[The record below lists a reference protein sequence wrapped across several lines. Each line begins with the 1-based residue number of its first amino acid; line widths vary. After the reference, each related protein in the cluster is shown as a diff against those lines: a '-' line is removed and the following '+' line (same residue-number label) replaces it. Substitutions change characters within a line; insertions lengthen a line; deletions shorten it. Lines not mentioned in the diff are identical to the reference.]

1 MASKDTPIEPE
12 NVAMRTRSRYP
23 LDTENLATMLT
34 RLETNDDVSS
44 HHQQHEGASIGDEN
58 DLAVINEL
66 EASVQQMERELA
78 ACKARAIRAQRK
90 RDLIKK
96 MEAMQEELSY
106 YQQLESST
114 MPMSHAR
121 PSFQKSEFLPS
132 RFQTPKQQT
141 DEWCEQIDD
150 SASIIS
156 QQSSQRYS
164 FASYNPVKMP
174 QGELNKV
181 EVVEPKIEIV
191 TKPNTVQVKPE
202 TSTCVKQEEGTMEK
216 ILNKLVNQQRE
227 NALPK
232 PDLKTFDGSDVL
244 EFPLFMRNYKYGVEM
259 NTSDPI
265 RRLEILQRFTANEPR
280 ELVKNCITIEPP
292 EEGYKRALFLLNR
305 EYGQP
310 ALLATAYRS
319 KAESWPKVKSGDRVG
334 LNRFYVFVTSISSAK
349 IGNKELEST
358 DGYEFLRTLAS
369 KLPTPLQQKWIRE
382 VGKSRETQKNLTL
395 EDFEAFIGQLARDEN
410 DPRIAG
416 LGYQARSQS
425 KATDT
430 PRKGTHACAT
440 TVKPADGVS
449 EKNHS
454 TGKPPKKSSNT
465 TRKNLAERWPCLY
478 CEGPRHAIADCR
490 KFSSLKASEKSEHC
504 KKRGLC
510 FGCLNPGHVKRMCQ
524 NPGWAKCK
532 VCQGKHATAL
542 HNNENQPTKVTTEL
556 HNDQNP
562 PTKVLTGYISTRT
575 PAHTNPKMAIIPVL
589 IKPDNTE
596 THIATYAFLDNGC
609 GAVFVKDSLQRALHM
624 QTKNTKLLIKTMNL
638 EEVVRTKI
646 IQGNLQVGSLDGTSF
661 LDLPTVYVKDQLPVN
676 RDDIPTQDDIAK
688 WNHLKDANIQI
699 PKLPRNCHQIADVT
713 VMIGMNVPAA
723 SAPLEVVLGD
733 TGEPYAQRSQLGWI
747 VYGLPGKP
755 NQDRDEIKINFCKV
769 QNTEELE
776 VVNGNKQLE
785 EQFRQYANFEFNERL
800 TEEKDLSMEDKAF
813 MKIMENSAVKVDGH
827 YQTALPFRTK
837 ATKMPSNK
845 IQAEAYA
852 NSLKKRLLRRKEEH
866 QEYTNFMEELVE
878 KGYAEKVP
886 DSELA
891 RNDGRVWYIP
901 HHCVKHPRKPDK
913 VRVVFNCPVVYKGYA
928 LNTELLQGPDLTN
941 RLYGVLL
948 RWRQEPVAI
957 TGDIE
962 SMFYQVRV
970 NPDDCDMLRYLWW
983 PEGNLNTEP
992 EEYRMLVHLFGAVSS
1007 PGCANYAL
1015 RKTAQDNAA
1024 KYDKEIT
1031 DAVRNDF
1038 YVDDFVKSVGSVQS
1052 GIKIAHDVTKILS
1065 EGGFKLTK
1073 WSGNDKE
1080 VLESIPVDH
1089 RAKDIKNVDLSHDN
1103 LPNQR
1108 TLGVQWCVETD
1119 QLEFSI
1125 ADVNKKATRRNMLSV
1140 MSSIYDPFGPT
1151 APFVLKSKI
1160 MLQEL
1165 CRQKLDWDESIP
1177 QDIEDDWNKWL
1188 KDLAKLDKLKMK
1200 RCYRPDDFG
1209 KVTDTQ
1215 LHSFSDASET
1225 GYGVA
1230 SYLRFKNRSNQVHC
1244 AFVCG
1249 KARVAPLKPHTIVKL
1264 ELAAATLAVRQTN
1277 LIMKELTVD
1286 VDSVVFWTDSQTV
1299 LKYIRNEKARH
1310 PVFVANRVALIRDS
1324 SSIDQWKYVPSKSNP
1339 ADHASR
1345 GLSVEELSA
1354 KKEWLQ
1360 GPEFLWKPE
1369 SEWPTLP
1376 SKDIGEEEINID
1388 ENERVS
1394 GITVQAVTV
1403 QEKQLSS
1410 LDEPGGMITMA
1421 AETKQKKSEL
1431 GEDILHKS
1439 TCNAVNSLIEYFS
1452 DWTKLKR
1459 SVAWLLRLKKL
1470 LQRKTVHP
1478 TETHNE
1484 ERANT
1489 PLTVEEIDQ
1498 AEEAIVRYVQ
1508 QENFSSEINLLQKTG
1523 RTPQS
1528 SGDSPGNQ
1536 KTGRTPQSSGD
1547 SPGKQ
1552 KTHTQDRNNTH
1563 IFAVGLKKGH
1573 LASLDPVLQDGILK
1587 VGGRLKN
1594 ASIPQN
1600 AKHQMILPKHHHVST
1615 LIIRHIHSR
1624 VKHQGCN
1631 HILSELRQKFW
1642 ILKARA
1648 AVKSV
1653 IRKCVICK
1661 KYQAKAANQKMADL
1675 PASRV
1680 KPDEPAFSRT
1690 GMDYFGPFEVR
1701 QGRTRRKRYGVIFTC
1716 LNCRAV
1722 HIEVAESLDTSSC
1735 VDAVR
1740 RFVARR
1746 GNVKEI
1752 YSDNGTNLV
1761 STNKELRTSLK
1772 DLDQDLMNK
1781 YATSRGIQWYFNP
1794 PAASHHGGVWE
1805 RQIRTIRKIMNA
1817 ILNEQNM
1824 KTAGSDE
1831 QLRTLM
1837 CEIEMTINSRPLTRM
1852 SDDPNDLDVITPQ
1865 NLLLLHQTSS
1875 VPPGI
1880 FEPKDLYARR
1890 RWRQMQYLAE
1900 LFWKR
1905 WVKEYLP
1912 ELQRRQ
1918 RWLKPERN
1926 VQPGDVVLV
1935 IDEKAPRNSW
1945 LMGLVQETHPDKNG
1959 LTRSAKIKTKAS
1971 TLTRPVNKLCLLLE
1985 RDME

>member
-1 MASKDTPIEPE
+1 MESEDKPIEPE
-12 NVAMRTRSRYP
+12 NVAMRTRSKYP
-23 LDTENLATMLT
+23 MDTENLATLIT
-34 RLETNDDVSS
+34 QLETNVSS
-44 HHQQHEGASIGDEN
+44 RHQGVTASTDDES
-58 DLAVINEL
+58 DQMVIDEL
-66 EASVQQMERELA
+66 EASLQQMQKELERS
-78 ACKARAIRAQRK
+78 KARAVRAQRK
-90 RDLIKK
+90 RDLLRR
-96 MEAMQEELSY
+96 MEAMQEEIAY
-106 YQQLESST
+106 YQQLESSAT
-114 MPMSHAR
+114 SAR
-121 PSFQKSEFLPS
+121 RTRPITQRSEEFLPS
-132 RFQTPKQQT
+132 KIQTPKQQT
-141 DEWCEQIDD
+141 NNEWCEEIDD
-150 SASIIS
+150 SASSIS
-156 QQSSQRYS
+156 FQSSQRYS

-174 QGELNKV
+174 QGEFNKV
-181 EVVEPKIEIV
+181 DVEPKTEIKEPKIEIV
-191 TKPNTVQVKPE
+191 TSPNIDQVKVKPE
-202 TSTCVKQEEGTMEK
+202 TVNTTGTTCMET
-216 ILNKLVNQQRE
+216 ILNKLVTQQKE

-232 PDLKTFDGSDVL
+232 PDLKTFDGTDIL
-244 EFPLFMRNYKYGVEM
+244 EFPLFMRNYKYTVEM

-265 RRLEILQRFTANEPR
+265 RRLEILQRYTVNEPH

-305 EYGQP
+305 EYGQS

-334 LNRFYVFVTSISSAK
+334 LNKFYVFVTSISSAK

-358 DGYEFLRTLAS
+358 DGYEFLKTLAS
-369 KLPTPLQQKWIRE
+369 KLPIPLQQKWIRE
-382 VGKSRETQKNLTL
+382 VGKSRERQKNLTL
-395 EDFEAFIGQLARDEN
+395 EDFEEFIGQLARDEN

-416 LGYQARSQS
+416 LGYQGRNVNQS
-425 KATDT
+425 IKDT
-430 PRKGTHACAT
+430 YRKSTHACAT
-440 TVKPADGVS
+440 TVKPADGIS
-449 EKNHS
+449 EKNQS
-454 TGKPPKKSSNT
+454 TGTPPKKSSNIT
-465 TRKNLAERWPCLY
+465 TKKNLAERWPCLY

-490 KFSSLKASEKSEHC
+490 KFSSLKACDKSEHC

-510 FGCLNPGHVKRMCQ
+510 FGCLNPGHIKKTCQ
-524 NPGWAKCK
+524 NPEWSKCK
-532 VCQGKHATAL
+532 KCQGKHATAL
-542 HNNENQPTKVTTEL
+542 HNDENPPAKVTPANNENQA
-556 HNDQNP
+556 
-562 PTKVLTGYISTRT
+562 TKVLTSYVSTKAPT
-575 PAHTNPKMAIIPVL
+575 CTNPKMAIIPVL

-596 THIATYAFLDNGC
+596 TCIATYAFLDSGC

-624 QTKNTKLLIKTMNL
+624 QTKNTKLLIKTMNS
-638 EEVVRTKI
+638 EETVWTKLV
-646 IQGNLQVGSLDGTSF
+646 QGNLQVGNVDGSSF
-661 LDLPTVYVKDQLPVN
+661 LDLPTVYVKAELPVT
-676 RDDIPTQDDIAK
+676 RDDIPTQEDIDK
-688 WNHLKDANIQI
+688 WTHLDIQI
-699 PKLPRNCHQIADVT
+699 PKLPRNCRQITDVT

-723 SAPLEVVLGD
+723 SAPLNVVLGD
-733 TGEPYAQRSQLGWI
+733 AGEPYAQRSQLGWI

-755 NQDRDEIKINFCKV
+755 SQDKEVKVNFCRV
-769 QNTEELE
+769 NSTTE
-776 VVNGNKQLE
+776 VVNGTKDLE
-785 EQFRQYANFEFNERL
+785 QQFKQYANMEFNERI
-800 TEEKDLSMEDKAF
+800 TEEKDLSVEDKAF
-813 MKIMENSAVKVDGH
+813 MKIMENSVVKVDGH
-827 YQTALPFRTK
+827 YQTNLPFRNK
-837 ATKMPSNK
+837 ATQMPNNK

-852 NSLKKRLLRRKEEH
+852 NSLKKRLLNRREEH
-866 QEYTNFMEELVE
+866 QEYANFMEELVE
-878 KGYAEKVP
+878 KGYAEKIP

-901 HHCVKHPRKPDK
+901 HHSIKHPRKPDK
-913 VRVVFNCPVVYKGYA
+913 VRIVFNCPVVYKGYS
-928 LNTELLQGPDLTN
+928 LNSELLQGPDLTN

-983 PEGNLNTEP
+983 PGGNLDMEP
-992 EEYRMLVHLFGAVSS
+992 EEYRMRVHLFGAVSS

-1038 YVDDFVKSVGSVQS
+1038 YVDDFVKSVDSVQS
-1052 GIKIAHDVTKILS
+1052 GIKIAHDVTGILS

-1073 WSGNDKE
+1073 WSGNNKE
-1080 VLESIPVDH
+1080 VLESIPIDH
-1089 RAKDIKNVDLSHDN
+1089 RSKDIKNVNLNHDN

-1125 ADVNKKATRRNMLSV
+1125 ADVNKRATRRNMLSV

-1160 MLQEL
+1160 ILQEL
-1165 CRQKLDWDESIP
+1165 CRQKFDWDESIP
-1177 QDIEDDWNKWL
+1177 QDLENDWNKWL

-1209 KVTDTQ
+1209 EVIDTQ
-1215 LHSFSDASET
+1215 LHSFSDASEK

-1230 SYLRFKNRSNQVHC
+1230 SYLRLKNRSNQVHC
-1244 AFVCG
+1244 AFVSG

-1264 ELAAATLAVRQTN
+1264 ELAAATLAVRHSN
-1277 LIMKELTVD
+1277 LILRELSID

-1310 PVFVANRVALIRDS
+1310 PVFVANRVTLIRDS
-1324 SSIDQWKYVPSKSNP
+1324 SNIDQWKYVPSKSNP

-1345 GLSVEELSA
+1345 GLSVEELST
-1354 KKEWLQ
+1354 KKQWLQ
-1360 GPEFLWKPE
+1360 GPEFLWKSE
-1369 SEWPTLP
+1369 SEWPILTA
-1376 SKDIGEEEINID
+1376 KDIDEEECD
-1388 ENERVS
+1388 ENEGVS
-1394 GITVQAVTV
+1394 EIIVQAATV
-1403 QEKQLSS
+1403 QEKQISS
-1410 LDEPGGMITMA
+1410 LDEPDTQDEVMIKTSKP
-1421 AETKQKKSEL
+1421 KQKKSEH
-1431 GEDILHKS
+1431 GEEVPYQN
-1439 TCNAVNSLIEYFS
+1439 TGNAVNSLIEHFS
-1452 DWTKLKR
+1452 DWTELKR

-1470 LQRKTVHP
+1470 LQRKSMHP
-1478 TETHNE
+1478 PETQNVE
-1484 ERANT
+1484 SSSPT
-1489 PLTVEEIDQ
+1489 LTVEEIDQ

-1508 QENFSSEINLLQKTG
+1508 RENFSQEIKALEKAG
-1523 RTPQS
+1523 RTPRR
-1528 SGDSPGNQ
+1528 SGDSPV
-1536 KTGRTPQSSGD
+1536 K
-1547 SPGKQ
+1547 
-1552 KTHTQDRNNTH
+1552 KTHRQYENYPHNS
-1563 IFAVGLKKGH
+1563 AVKKGQ

-1600 AKHQMILPKHHHVST
+1600 AKHQMILPKDHHVST
-1615 LIIRHIHSR
+1615 LLIRHIHR
-1624 VKHQGCN
+1624 QIKHQGCN
-1631 HILSELRQKFW
+1631 HILSELRQRFW
-1642 ILKARA
+1642 ILRARA

-1653 IRKCVICK
+1653 LRRCVICK
-1661 KYQAKAANQKMADL
+1661 RHQSKAACQKMADL

-1680 KPDEPAFSRT
+1680 KPDEPPFHRT

-1701 QGRTRRKRYGVIFTC
+1701 QGRSNRKRYGVVFTC
-1716 LNCRAV
+1716 LNSRAV
-1722 HIEVAESLDTSSC
+1722 HIEIATSLDTSSC
-1735 VDAVR
+1735 VEAVR

-1746 GNVKEI
+1746 GNIKEI
-1752 YSDNGTNLV
+1752 FSDNGTNLV
-1761 STNKELRTSLK
+1761 STDKELRNSLK
-1772 DLDQDLMNK
+1772 DLDQDIISK
-1781 YATSRGIQWYFNP
+1781 YATSHGIQWHFNP

-1824 KTAGSDE
+1824 KTARSDE
-1831 QLRTLM
+1831 QLHTLM
-1837 CEIEMTINSRPLTRM
+1837 CEIEMTINSRPLTRI

-1865 NLLLLHQTSS
+1865 DLLLLHPTSNN

-1890 RWRQMQYLAE
+1890 RWRQMQYVAE

-1926 VQPGDVVLV
+1926 VQVGDVVLV
-1935 IDEKAPRNSW
+1935 IDDKAPRNSW
-1945 LMGLVQETHPDKNG
+1945 LMGLVQETHPDKTG
-1959 LTRSAKIKTKAS
+1959 LVRSVKIKTKTS

-1985 RDME
+1985 NDME